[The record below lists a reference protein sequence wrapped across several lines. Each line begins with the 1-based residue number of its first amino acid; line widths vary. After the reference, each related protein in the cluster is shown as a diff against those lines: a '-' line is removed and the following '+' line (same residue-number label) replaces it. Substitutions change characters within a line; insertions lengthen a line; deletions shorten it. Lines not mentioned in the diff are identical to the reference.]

1 MMKPK
6 IHRIRK
12 KKSELVPGTIV
23 KCESGR
29 FIAFYEH
36 RTDIIANGDNEVEA
50 KKNLRIMYE
59 IVKKHENAETE
70 KQSFKLPPTYN
81 TKKFT
86 EKLNCI

>member
-1 MMKPK
+1 MKSR
-6 IHRIRK
+6 RIK
-12 KKSELVPGTIV
+12 KNKSELMPGTLV

-50 KKNLRIMYE
+50 KKNLRTMYK
-59 IVKKHENAETE
+59 IVIKHENAESE
-70 KQSFKLPPTYN
+70 KPSLELPSNYK

-86 EKLNCI
+86 EKLRVI

>member
-1 MMKPK
+1 MK
-6 IHRIRK
+6 IRRIK
-12 KKSELVPGTIV
+12 KNKTELVPGTIV

-36 RTDIIANGDNEVEA
+36 RTDIIANGDNEVAA

-59 IVKKHENAETE
+59 IIKKHEKYEAE
-70 KQSFKLPPTYN
+70 KPSLSLPSSYN
-81 TKKFT
+81 SKKFT